1 MTTILPAAC
10 RGINRI
16 VSGVLA
22 RRGGFRPGK
31 ITFSP
36 FFASLRVL
44 RALRVNCRTFRPLF
58 LVDSIESSRE
68 EREER
73 GDREGARRT
82 AMATAL
88 KWKNGS
94 GGVVGIPRAILC
106 TGARRLAVPFIEL
119 P

>member
-1 MTTILPAAC
+1 MATILTAAC

-31 ITFSP
+31 ITFSQ

-44 RALRVNCRTFRPLF
+44 RALRVNRRTFRPLS

-68 EREER
+68 DAEVAKEREELQWQLR
-73 GDREGARRT
+73 
-82 AMATAL
+82 
-88 KWKNGS
+88 
-94 GGVVGIPRAILC
+94 
-106 TGARRLAVPFIEL
+106 
-119 P
+119 